1 MTLNELGDEL
11 ELERRNNGP
20 IPGTLLRMINIDEIM
35 PAPAEWNFFE
45 KQSDAKIADL
55 AVSLV
60 TEGQMTPII
69 VRIHKDDNHP
79 DKKYQCLTGHTRILA
94 AKELVEQGH
103 AKWQQIAAFVYPA
116 ENCDDAKARR
126 IIVYSN
132 TKQRLSLTTTEK
144 HKCFIFDYLDSVNA
158 DRKQKTAEITSQL
171 AQKYKL
177 KRSQAYNLRNI
188 GTKLIPAFTEQVWAG
203 SVTTNQAVVLASL
216 EQEVQ
221 EHLAATFMDRLGVIK
236 LSDCKGKSPEEI
248 DLLFEA
254 KENVPTPDIEL
265 EFTKDGSSF
274 GYIVEQLPAAA
285 SQKFK
290 DAMHKLYKE
299 YGYPETK

>member
-20 IPGTLLRMINIDEIM
+20 IPGTSLRMIKIDEIM

-45 KQSDAKIADL
+45 TQTGAKIADL
-55 AVSLV
+55 AVSLL

-69 VRIHKDDNHP
+69 VRMHKDDNHP

-94 AKELVEQGH
+94 AKELVEQGYTD
-103 AKWQQIAAFVYPA
+103 WQQIAAFVYPPGH
-116 ENCDDAKARR
+116 CDDAKARR

-132 TKQRLSLTTTEK
+132 TKQRLSFTAEEK
-144 HKCFIFDYLDSVNA
+144 KKCFIFDYLDSVNA
-158 DRKQKTAEITSQL
+158 DRKQKTAEITNQL

-188 GTKLIPAFTEQVWAG
+188 GTKLIPAFTNRIWAG
-203 SVTTNQAVVLASL
+203 EVTANQAVVLASL
-216 EQEVQ
+216 DQEVQ
-221 EHLAATFMDRLGVIK
+221 QHLATNYIERLKDVN
-236 LSDCKGKSPEEI
+236 LRACKKKSCEEI
-248 DLLFEA
+248 DQLFADKEA
-254 KENVPTPDIEL
+254 LVLPEIEL
-265 EFTKDGSSF
+265 DFTEDESAFS
-274 GYIVEQLPAAA
+274 YIVDLPAAA

-290 DAMHKLYKE
+290 DAMQKLYKE
-299 YGYPETK
+299 YGYPETE